1 MGFLTTLTNIVSGN
15 YGKSG
20 LRNMEFNSE
29 EYASRYS
36 PNELIKRIE
45 SRSGQISPTTRE
57 AGCLALLKRDTN
69 LRHVSEVWSGYYG
82 SKRDALDQ
90 IINYQ
95 RQGAEVLSYTLLEKL
110 KMLEKV
116 YNESGMF

>member
-20 LRNMEFNSE
+20 LRNIEFNSE

-57 AGCLALLKRDTN
+57 ACCLALLKRDTN
-69 LRHVSEVWSGYYG
+69 LRQVSEVWSGYYG

>member
-20 LRNMEFNSE
+20 LRNIEFNSE

-57 AGCLALLKRDTN
+57 ACCLALLKRDTN

-110 KMLEKV
+110 NTLEKV

>member
-29 EYASRYS
+29 V
-36 PNELIKRIE
+36 IKRIE

-57 AGCLALLKRDTN
+57 ACCLALLKRDTN